1 MYALLEPRQARIA
14 PGEIIY
20 HALTAPLQ
28 SHIPASLLH
37 SFEASSHRR
46 LIPAL
51 TLRIIIDYCYYIETG
66 PVIPTGLRVG
76 PGQLLARVKELG
88 DMRSYRS
95 IHLKP

>member
-1 MYALLEPRQARIA
+1 MRCSMPRQARIA

-20 HALTAPLQ
+20 HALYRASAITHSRFAP
-28 SHIPASLLH
+28 SFVRGVVAPSDDPRADPADYNRLLLLYR
-37 SFEASSHRR
+37 E
-46 LIPAL
+46 
-51 TLRIIIDYCYYIETG
+51 G